1 MPTDPLRTARVV
13 AGTTVGVAL
22 VGAGLVML
30 VTPGPG
36 LLAIAAGTAVLSRHH
51 TGVARFRAR
60 WADRLRSAAPG
71 RDPSDPSDPSDPT
84 GPASGAAD
92 GPRGA

>member
-51 TGVARFRAR
+51 AAVARLRGR
-60 WADRLRSAAPG
+60 WTDRLRG
-71 RDPSDPSDPSDPT
+71 TGQGSDPEE
-84 GPASGAAD
+84 GPAEA
-92 GPRGA
+92 PRGA

>member
-1 MPTDPLRTARVV
+1 MRRDRTLRNMATDPLRTARVV

-22 VGAGLVML
+22 VGAGLIML

-51 TGVARFRAR
+51 AGVARLRGR
-60 WADRLRSAAPG
+60 WGDRLRGTGSGPDPG
-71 RDPSDPSDPSDPT
+71 
-84 GPASGAAD
+84 D
-92 GPRGA
+92 GQAEAPRGA

>member
-13 AGTTVGVAL
+13 AGTTVGAAL
-22 VGAGLVML
+22 VVAGAVML

-36 LLAIAAGTAVLSRHH
+36 LIAIAAGTAILSRHSA
-51 TGVARFRAR
+51 GVARFRAR
-60 WADRLRSAAPG
+60 WADRLRTTPPRSRPHGPG
-71 RDPSDPSDPSDPT
+71 GD
-84 GPASGAAD
+84 GAAD

>member
-22 VGAGLVML
+22 VGAGLIML

-51 TGVARFRAR
+51 AGVARLRSR
-60 WADRLRSAAPG
+60 RSERLRRPAPG
-71 RDPSDPSDPSDPT
+71 TPPHDARDGTAD
-84 GPASGAAD
+84 GAGAA
-92 GPRGA
+92 